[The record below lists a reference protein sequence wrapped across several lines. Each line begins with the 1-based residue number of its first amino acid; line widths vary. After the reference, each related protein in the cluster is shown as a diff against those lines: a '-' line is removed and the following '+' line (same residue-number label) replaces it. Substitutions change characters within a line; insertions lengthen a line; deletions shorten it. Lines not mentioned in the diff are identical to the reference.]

1 MSEVTGSDVLI
12 VGGGCMGASI
22 AYHLA
27 RAGAGRITLLERR
40 TIGSGTTGASS
51 AIVRQHYSIPT
62 LARMAQRS
70 LRVFQDFADLVG
82 GDAGFRQTGLLI
94 GARAEDLDG
103 LRASVAMQ
111 QGLGIDT
118 RMLDRRELHE
128 LEPRMTSD
136 DLMGACYEPEAGY
149 ADPVAVTAAY
159 ARAARAAGAHV
170 LTNTAVQALLVEGD
184 RARGI
189 RLAGG
194 TEMTAGIVIVAANI
208 WSVPL
213 LQAVGVDLPV
223 HATRHPCILLQQ
235 PEGFGPQHAIF
246 FDFTNGLYLRPEG
259 VNLTLAGTLE
269 ETEAHP
275 ADPDRFQT
283 IPSHEEAERFAIR
296 AARRFPALEDATLQ
310 SGYAG
315 IYDVSAD
322 WQPIIGPMPG
332 IEGLYGALGFSGHG
346 FKLCPV
352 VGELVAD
359 MVLGRETPA
368 IDRDLFRADRFAR
381 GDLAPS
387 RYAYNII
394 G

>member
-1 MSEVTGSDVLI
+1 MAGSDVLI
-12 VGGGCMGASI
+12 VGGGCIGAAG

-27 RAGAGRITLLERR
+27 RAGAGKVTLLERR

-62 LARMAQRS
+62 LAGMARRS
-70 LRVFQDFADLVG
+70 LRVFQDFANVVG

-111 QGLGIDT
+111 QDLGIDT
-118 RMLDRRELHE
+118 RMLDRHELRE
-128 LEPRMTSD
+128 LEPRMTTD
-136 DLMGACYEPEAGY
+136 DVMGACHEPEAGY
-149 ADPVAVTAAY
+149 ADPVAVTMAY
-159 ARAARAAGAHV
+159 ARAARTAGAQI
-170 LTNTAVQALLVEGD
+170 LTNTPVQALLAEGG
-184 RARGI
+184 RARGV
-189 RLAGG
+189 RLADG
-194 TEMTAGIVIVAANI
+194 TELAAGIVIVAANI
-208 WSVPL
+208 WAVPL

-223 HATRHPCILLQQ
+223 HGTRHPCILLQQ
-235 PEGFGPQHAIF
+235 PDDFGPQHAIF

-259 VNLTLAGTLE
+259 LNLTLAGTLD
-269 ETEAHP
+269 ETEAFP

-283 IPSHEEAERFAIR
+283 IPSHEEAERFAVR
-296 AARRFPALEDATLQ
+296 AARRFPALESATLQ

-359 MVLGRETPA
+359 MVLGRETPDV
-368 IDRDLFRADRFAR
+368 DRDLFRADRFAR
-381 GDLAPS
+381 GALAPS